1 MESKQKLIDQV
12 FMAARDQGI
21 GSVLF
26 RNAIARK
33 LGLNATDSECLSFL
47 GIKGTST
54 PTELAK
60 YTGLTSGSATAM
72 LDRLENA
79 GYIERLPNPDDRRG
93 TLITIA
99 PRYREVSMPLVAGVQ
114 KAHKELLA
122 GYSEEELQTIA
133 DFLTRFTKNVSDQTE
148 KITSTIER

>member
-1 MESKQKLIDQV
+1 METKQKLIDQV
-12 FMAARDQGI
+12 FIAARDQGI

-60 YTGLTSGSATAM
+60 YTGLTSGSTTAM

-79 GYIERLPNPDDRRG
+79 RYIERLPNPNDRRG
-93 TLITIA
+93 TLIAIA
-99 PRYREVSMPLVAGVQ
+99 PRYREVSMPLVVGVQ

-122 GYSEEELQTIA
+122 SYSEEELQTIA
-133 DFLTRFTKNVSDQTE
+133 NFLTRFTKNVSDQTDE
-148 KITSTIER
+148 IAATIGR

>member
-1 MESKQKLIDQV
+1 MESKQELEKQV

-26 RNAIARK
+26 RNAIARR

-54 PTELAK
+54 PTELAR
-60 YTGLTSGSATAM
+60 YTGLTSGSTTAM
-72 LDRLENA
+72 LDRLERA
-79 GYIERLPNPDDRRG
+79 GYIQRLPNPNDRRG
-93 TLITIA
+93 TLIDIA
-99 PRYREVSMPLVAGVQ
+99 PRYRELSMPLVAGVQ

-122 GYSEEELQTIA
+122 GYSEEELALIA
-133 DFLTRFTKNVSDQTE
+133 DFLTRFTKNVADQTDIIN
-148 KITSTIER
+148 KQ